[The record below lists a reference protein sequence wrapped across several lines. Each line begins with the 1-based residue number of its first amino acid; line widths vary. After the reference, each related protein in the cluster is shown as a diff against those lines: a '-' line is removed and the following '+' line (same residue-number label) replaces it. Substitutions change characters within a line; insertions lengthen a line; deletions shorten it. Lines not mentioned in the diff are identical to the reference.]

1 MEKEIKLDAQTL
13 ELIKSLSDQYNEITF
28 QLGQIKIEKIQLEDF
43 ENTVIKKLQ
52 SLQELEKSTSEEIQK
67 KYGEGVLNLETG
79 IFTSRQTTV

>member
-1 MEKEIKLDAQTL
+1 MENEIKLDTQTL
-13 ELIKSLSDQYNEITF
+13 DLIKSLSDQYNEITF

-43 ENTVIKKLQ
+43 ENTVIKKLR

-79 IFTSRQTTV
+79 IFTSSQTTV